1 MVTTDGTFV
10 IGTRASQL
18 ALWQSNH
25 IRDRLLA
32 VRPGIAITLERISTR
47 GDEIQDR
54 PLAAIGRNS
63 LFVAELD

>member
-1 MVTTDGTFV
+1 ML
-10 IGTRASQL
+10 GTRASQL

-25 IRDRLLA
+25 VKDRLCALHPWLT
-32 VRPGIAITLERISTR
+32 VSLERISTR

-63 LFVAELD
+63 LFVAR